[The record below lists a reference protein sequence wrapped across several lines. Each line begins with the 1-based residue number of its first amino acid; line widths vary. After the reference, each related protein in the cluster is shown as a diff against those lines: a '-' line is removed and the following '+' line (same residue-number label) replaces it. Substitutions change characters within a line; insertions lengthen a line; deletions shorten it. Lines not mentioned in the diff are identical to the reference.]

1 MEAGTTIQV
10 DISER
15 RDGYLKAECNGNRFS
30 IGGEGSV
37 GDTRNI
43 RVVKKQG
50 DTFIAVTE
58 GATLRLRID
67 EVVDESTVRADPS
80 YGPVFIPVSLS
91 VGDWWHCV
99 VTDVQNDHITAK
111 PRNFIPRNSDIP
123 RGAPP
128 TDPTQSLNHLL
139 SGRKP

>member
-10 DISER
+10 DISNR
-15 RDGYLKAECNGNRFS
+15 RDGYLKAECDGNQFS
-30 IGGEGSV
+30 IAGEGSI
-37 GDTRNI
+37 GDTRNVRI
-43 RVVKKQG
+43 VKKQG
-50 DTFIAVTE
+50 NTFIAVTE

-80 YGPVFIPVSLS
+80 YGPVFIRAPLS

-99 VTDVQNDHITAK
+99 VTDVQDDHITTK
-111 PRNFIPRNSDIP
+111 PKNFIPRNSDIS

-128 TDPTQSLNHLL
+128 ADPTQSLNHLL
-139 SGRKP
+139 SERKP